1 VAQNHP
7 SGGWSSSSDRSIL
20 TPGQARGDR
29 MGLIKWL
36 GRVTLWVVFLPLGLW
51 RSIRHG
57 KNKRQAEVLRAIQAQ
72 AAVNHPTNATVQEL
86 EAAKLDAERVQGL
99 TGSTPSEA

>member
-1 VAQNHP
+1 
-7 SGGWSSSSDRSIL
+7 
-20 TPGQARGDR
+20 
-29 MGLIKWL
+29 MGFIKWL

-72 AAVNHPTNATVQEL
+72 AAGNQPINATVQEL
-86 EAAKLDAERVQGL
+86 EAAKLDAARVQGL

>member
-1 VAQNHP
+1 
-7 SGGWSSSSDRSIL
+7 
-20 TPGQARGDR
+20 

-57 KNKRQAEVLRAIQAQ
+57 KNKRQAEVLRAIQNG
-72 AAVNHPTNATVQEL
+72 AVRLPANASVQEF
-86 EAAKLDAERVQGL
+86 EAAKADAARMQDLVTEF
-99 TGSTPSEA
+99 THE